1 MALNQLEHNTRTC
14 DVKKL
19 VSWWNKDCQAYP
31 LIDRSIAYNSC
42 HRFGKHNL
50 HKLPWINFVRN
61 KVLDLQTYNLWHEDC
76 LAAAVGAENR
86 VPFLN
91 DFVTDAV
98 FSIPQDIWEF
108 MFFNKKILR
117 SSFQDEIGRELSE
130 RPKVPLYYGAGEVH
144 TATMMLQ
151 LITSNDYALLDYAF
165 PSRDAC
171 PWIHKEHLIPYI
183 KNVCKNRAKAHWE
196 KVVRLV
202 NIGILSR
209 MHYVFG

>member
-1 MALNQLEHNTRTC
+1 
-14 DVKKL
+14 
-19 VSWWNKDCQAYP
+19 VSLDR
-31 LIDRSIAYNSC
+31 LIDRSIAYNYWHSC
-42 HRFGKHNL
+42 GKYHL

-61 KVLDLQTYNLWHEDC
+61 KVLDLQTYNLWHEDR
-76 LAAAVGAENR
+76 LAAVVGAENR

-91 DFVTDAV
+91 NLVTDAV
-98 FSIPQDIWEF
+98 LSVPQHIWES

-117 SSFQDEIGRELSE
+117 SAFQSEIGRELSE
-130 RPKVPLYYGAGEVH
+130 RPKVPLYDGAGEVH

-165 PSRDAC
+165 SSRDAC
-171 PWIHKEHLIPYI
+171 PRIHKDHLTASV
-183 KNVCKNRAKAHWE
+183 KNAHKNRAKAHWE

-209 MHYVFG
+209 MHHVFG